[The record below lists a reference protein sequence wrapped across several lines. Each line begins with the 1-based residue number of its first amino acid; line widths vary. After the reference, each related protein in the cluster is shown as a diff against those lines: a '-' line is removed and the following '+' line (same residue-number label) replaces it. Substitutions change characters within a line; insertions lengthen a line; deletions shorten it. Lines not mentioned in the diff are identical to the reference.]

1 MELFTK
7 EDLEKIV
14 GDAVTDSMKREFKS
28 FYIPPEKH
36 YKQHEFI
43 EKLMDICDDWNK
55 TKRNVISRC
64 ILYFIVGL
72 LFLGFLTWGIKTFN
86 VPQIKG

>member
-1 MELFTK
+1 
-7 EDLEKIV
+7 
-14 GDAVTDSMKREFKS
+14 
-28 FYIPPEKH
+28 
-36 YKQHEFI
+36 
-43 EKLMDICDDWNK
+43 MDICDDWNK